1 MKNLRLSIFFLI
13 LSLLL
18 FSALS
23 SAQTPTPSPSVT
35 PTATATPYYFL
46 WPRSDLRIISSL
58 GSFRSDHLHMGIDMK
73 NAEWQAVYP
82 SADGVIRTKEIIE
95 GSGFTI
101 TVEHDNGLITNY
113 LHLKSDDKPA
123 PDFPGVNTP
132 VTLATQIGEVGGA
145 VDCRNG
151 NPPQMKRQTPQSY
164 GHLSVCSFAG

>member
-1 MKNLRLSIFFLI
+1 MFFLI

-82 SADGVIRTKEIIE
+82 SADGVIRTKQMRDD
-95 GSGFTI
+95 SGFTI
-101 TVEHDNGLITNY
+101 TVEHDNGQITNY
-113 LHLKSDDKPA
+113 IHLIEDDP
-123 PDFPGVNTP
+123 PQFPGVNTP

-164 GHLSVCSFAG
+164 GHLSVCSFAVKNDDIA